1 MYRKIILLLD
11 IKMFFSFKKKLTLLI
26 YTDILS
32 YELKKNN
39 KTIDFRIIYTFWLF
53 SQPVT
58 ELT

>member
-32 YELKKNN
+32 YELKKN